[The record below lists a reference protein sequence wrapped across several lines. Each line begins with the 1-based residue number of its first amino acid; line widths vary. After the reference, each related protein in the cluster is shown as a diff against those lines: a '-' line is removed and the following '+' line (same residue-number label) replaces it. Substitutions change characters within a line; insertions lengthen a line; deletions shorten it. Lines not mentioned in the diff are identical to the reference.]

1 MADDE
6 LDILYRLQPEDFTA
20 KRTELAATAK
30 RRGDAATAKRISA
43 ARKPTMAAWLV
54 NRLVL
59 TDANAG
65 QRLAD
70 LGDRLRAAHASMDGE
85 QIRDL
90 SAEQH
95 TLIRELSRAAIEQAG
110 AKPSSGVR
118 DDVSGTLQAAVADP
132 EVRARLGR
140 LAKAEQWS
148 GFGDFGDAAPVSA
161 GTRTGTKA
169 KAKAEPTPQRA
180 ARRAKVAKKPS
191 RDNEAEAA
199 QRRLEKLKAAAADA
213 ERHHAEADGLV
224 SERQAER
231 DAARQ
236 RRDEAHAS
244 LRDAERELSGA
255 QSRYDKAKRAGRVA
269 AQSVKEAKAQ
279 LKRG

>member
-20 KRTELAATAK
+20 KRTELATTAK

-59 TDANAG
+59 TDDNAG

-95 TLIRELSRAAIEQAG
+95 TLIRALSRAAIEQAG

-118 DDVSGTLQAAVADP
+118 DDISGTLQAAVADP

-161 GTRTGTKA
+161 GARTGTKA
-169 KAKAEPTPQRA
+169 KAEPTPERA
-180 ARRAKVAKKPS
+180 GRRAKVAKKPS

-255 QSRYDKAKRAGRVA
+255 QGRYDKAKRASRVA

>member
-30 RRGDAATAKRISA
+30 RRGDAAAAKRISA

-59 TDANAG
+59 TDDNAG

-140 LAKAEQWS
+140 LAKAERWS

-161 GTRTGTKA
+161 GARTGTKA
-169 KAKAEPTPQRA
+169 KAKPTPERA
-180 ARRAKVAKKPS
+180 GRRPKVADKPS
-191 RDNEAEAA
+191 RDKEAEAA

-255 QSRYDKAKRAGRVA
+255 QGRYDKAKRASRVA
-269 AQSVKEAKAQ
+269 AQSVKEAEAQ